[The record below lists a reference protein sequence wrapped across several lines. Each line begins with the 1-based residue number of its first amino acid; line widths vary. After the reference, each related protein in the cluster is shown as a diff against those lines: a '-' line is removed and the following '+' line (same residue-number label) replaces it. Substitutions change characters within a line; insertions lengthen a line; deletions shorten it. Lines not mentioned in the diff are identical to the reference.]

1 MVVIQGK
8 PDILKNTSY
17 QHQTPSSADQLLDLN
32 EVKTSKP
39 DSEFLVSLDF
49 SQEESLEELKK
60 SEPQQVVISQA
71 AKVDILEESCHH
83 DLLDSADDEAL
94 KLSESAMPIIPL
106 VSLFFLQNYFLCLR
120 LLKIRL
126 ALIPHCTEVPVPHV
140 GGWLGI

>member
-49 SQEESLEELKK
+49 NQEELKP
-60 SEPQQVVISQA
+60 EPEQVVLSQA
-71 AKVDILEESCHH
+71 AKVDKIEESFHH

-106 VSLFFLQNYFLCLR
+106 VSLFFKKV
-120 LLKIRL
+120 LLVPKI
-126 ALIPHCTEVPVPHV
+126 AKDEVSSNLPS
-140 GGWLGI
+140 

>member
-8 PDILKNTSY
+8 PDILKNTSFI
-17 QHQTPSSADQLLDLN
+17 HQTHSSADQLLDLN

-49 SQEESLEELKK
+49 SQEESFEELKP
-60 SEPQQVVISQA
+60 EPEQVVLSQA
-71 AKVDILEESCHH
+71 AKVDKIKESCHH

-106 VSLFFLQNYFLCLR
+106 VSFFFIKVILVP
-120 LLKIRL
+120 KITKDKVSSNL
-126 ALIPHCTEVPVPHV
+126 PS
-140 GGWLGI
+140 